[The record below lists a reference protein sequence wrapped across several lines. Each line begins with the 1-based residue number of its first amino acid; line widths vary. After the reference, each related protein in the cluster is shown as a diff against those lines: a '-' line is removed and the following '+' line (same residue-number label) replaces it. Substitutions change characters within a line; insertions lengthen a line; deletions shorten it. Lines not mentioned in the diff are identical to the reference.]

1 MSTTTT
7 NLELVKPAGNE
18 RVDVD
23 VINSNYD
30 KIDEFAGLAITD
42 ADYVH
47 TDNNYTTTE
56 KDKLSAI
63 QPNATATSFTQTL
76 VSGTA
81 VGTITINGTAYTIYA
96 PAASGGASALNDL
109 SDVTLATG
117 KWENANESG
126 GGGGYIPTGEVYTF
140 FTDGS
145 MAAANYT
152 LYVQWTDG
160 ETVTTALIV
169 SYSELISGWTTDDYQ
184 NVTINW
190 DSSNQNFNFV
200 AKSGSFECNGTYFDE
215 GDTMGTLSSGNI
227 TFNAME
233 KEATGVDWTQVQL
246 SGTKIAE
253 IEIDGASQNV
263 YAPTPP
269 TKTSDLTNDSNF
281 VADASYVHT
290 DNNYTA
296 TEKNKL
302 SGLVAVE
309 ANPSGTASTDLT
321 KIAIGGTNYN
331 IPSGGSGSST
341 FAGLS
346 DVDIDDTTLANGQV
360 PVWNSTTEKWENT
373 FVSGGP
379 TEFIETLDVGGQW
392 VTYTY
397 DLTDAYMV
405 KIECD
410 GDSYFIAPT
419 DIAVYSLYTTLFTKD
434 NVNFNIARSADYQ
447 TLYVSFS
454 VPTSLTADIYA
465 MTRGGGGTTV
475 IANPTG
481 TPTGELLAIQIG
493 SDIYS
498 LPEGESEHL
507 LNDILTGPDAT
518 KATASSTS
526 QDGAIWKAFDGVKT
540 GTEQSCWIPEYGS
553 TNCWICYH
561 FAAPK
566 YITKCHVYFYE
577 NMNGTYTGAV
587 KIQGSNDGE
596 TWTDISESQALS
608 MTRGVHDYEIE
619 STDIVNGYSYVRMFS
634 ETALVVYG
642 SASAC
647 TLELEIYGRDHAS
660 GTTVIPNPEG
670 EATVEL
676 EKIQIGETIYSLPTS
691 SDEGGYLTADG
702 NCYSTLPVYSDEN
715 DILKIQFKFWSS
727 DAAADNQTIIGSSFA
742 GNSDYLLYMTVEN
755 GEPIYSYA
763 VANNYTYIKAPR
775 STEDYDDIE
784 LGYDYMIV
792 NGTTYTSQAPAKHSV
807 HRPICVFGSN
817 YRGSGTIGEI
827 KIYKNNVLT
836 YDLVPSLWAGN
847 AGRFI
852 DVLNDDTPYPSEGTS
867 DYGYIGTSSGTTVIA
882 NPEGEATDTLTK
894 IQIGDDIY
902 EIPQGGGGGVIGEKD
917 ILWEY
922 SDSYDI
928 TLAHPFTDY
937 DFLVFEGDN
946 YTDNNHKG
954 GAIVSSMELESIRGV
969 SGKQY
974 SFAGVTTEGFANYL
988 VSSTTSITY
997 DSGSARVLRVWGI
1010 KFTSGEGS
1018 AEWTDVVGTLE
1029 AGQTQIVL
1037 TSSKINSNSVVNPY
1051 ASKVGVKASDMVIA
1065 NGSVTLTFP
1074 VQTEDLDVMVR
1085 VTKVDTNHTYDI
1097 DLSHLQT
1104 DKSWFYY
1111 DSSKTTVVDTG
1122 EGLQI
1127 AGNDNDNSWT
1137 TSGSVGINISN
1148 MIGIIPPT
1156 LSAIRLHFTTFAMS
1170 GYTGIRFINTDT
1182 LFSGTTGGRDTILR
1196 AQGFY
1201 QFENNN
1207 SSIEEEDYTLEIP
1220 CTATNFTDTYFYIM
1234 FFDGMITGN
1243 MSNYSNSLNGAYNII
1258 IDGIDFVTGG
1268 DS

>member
-42 ADYVH
+42 ANYVH

-56 KDKLSAI
+56 KNKLSAI

-96 PAASGGASALNDL
+96 PAASGGSSALNDL
-109 SDVTLATG
+109 SDVTLASPSNGQVLKYNATTG

-145 MAAANYT
+145 AAAANYT

-184 NVTINW
+184 DVTINW

-253 IEIDGASQNV
+253 IEIDGVSQNV

-290 DNNYTA
+290 DNNYTL

-302 SGLVAVE
+302 SGLVEVE

-360 PVWNSTTEKWENT
+360 PVWNSTTEKWENGAVAGGGGITYDKGYSTTEQAVCAWTDGTTVYQKTFHIAGDGTIREFTVQTGITNAKELIDAQIAGLRYDSTHQWWSPAYINIDNPSWGTT
-373 FVSGGP
+373 FVTS
-379 TEFIETLDVGGQW
+379 E
-392 VTYTY
+392 
-397 DLTDAYMV
+397 DLTQ
-405 KIECD
+405 
-410 GDSYFIAPT
+410 FIIKATQYPIKNISVTLRYTKTT
-419 DIAVYSLYTTLFTKD
+419 DIPFEGVLPIDELSDVDISNPTNGQVLTYNSTTGD
-434 NVNFNIARSADYQ
+434 WENANAS
-447 TLYVSFS
+447 
-454 VPTSLTADIYA
+454 
-465 MTRGGGGTTV
+465 GGTTV
-475 IANPTG
+475 VPNPQG

-493 SDIYS
+493 NDIYS

-561 FAAPK
+561 FATPK

-577 NMNGTYTGAV
+577 NMSGTYTGAV

-596 TWTDISESQALS
+596 TWTDISQSQALS

-647 TLELEIYGRDHAS
+647 TLELEIYGRDNAS
-660 GTTVIPNPEG
+660 GTTVIP
-670 EATVEL
+670 
-676 EKIQIGETIYSLPTS
+676 
-691 SDEGGYLTADG
+691 
-702 NCYSTLPVYSDEN
+702 
-715 DILKIQFKFWSS
+715 
-727 DAAADNQTIIGSSFA
+727 
-742 GNSDYLLYMTVEN
+742 
-755 GEPIYSYA
+755 
-763 VANNYTYIKAPR
+763 
-775 STEDYDDIE
+775 
-784 LGYDYMIV
+784 
-792 NGTTYTSQAPAKHSV
+792 
-807 HRPICVFGSN
+807 
-817 YRGSGTIGEI
+817 
-827 KIYKNNVLT
+827 
-836 YDLVPSLWAGN
+836 
-847 AGRFI
+847 
-852 DVLNDDTPYPSEGTS
+852 
-867 DYGYIGTSSGTTVIA
+867 

-894 IQIGDDIY
+894 IQIGNDIY
-902 EIPQGGGGGVIGEKD
+902 EIVGGGGSGFTKTTLYEISGTTPESV
-917 ILWEY
+917 
-922 SDSYDI
+922 I
-928 TLAHPFTDY
+928 TLSQSIENFDLIEVVSLYGHSDEEDYKNTTMFNAEELVDSIGTTRPKNWWIGNDTVYVWFYVTDVDEFTIHTQTGQTGLGIWY
-937 DFLVFEGDN
+937 VYGYKF
-946 YTDNNHKG
+946 G
-954 GAIVSSMELESIRGV
+954 GG
-969 SGKQY
+969 
-974 SFAGVTTEGFANYL
+974 
-988 VSSTTSITY
+988 
-997 DSGSARVLRVWGI
+997 
-1010 KFTSGEGS
+1010 GEGS

-1037 TSSKINSNSVVNPY
+1037 TSSKIKANSVVNPY
-1051 ASKVGVKASDMVIA
+1051 ASKVGVKASDMIIA
-1065 NGSVTLTFP
+1065 NGAVTLTFP
-1074 VQTEDLDVMVR
+1074 AQTEDLDVMVR

-1097 DLSHLQT
+1097 DLSRLQL
-1104 DKSWFYY
+1104 DKSWFCY
-1111 DSSKTTVVDTG
+1111 DSSKTTVTDTG

-1137 TSGSVGINISN
+1137 TSGTVGINVSN

-1182 LFSGTTGGRDTILR
+1182 LFSGTTSGRDAILR

-1220 CTATNFTDTYFYIM
+1220 CTAANFTDTYFYIM
-1234 FFDGMITGN
+1234 FFDGMIAGN
-1243 MSNYSNSLNGAYNII
+1243 TSNYSNSLNGAYNII